1 MTEVLQRYVN
11 ANLIGDS
18 ESDDTDAHP
27 FDSRNL
33 IIQLVRIVCRFTVCD
48 ENDQSL
54 DVRSLLIVSAEH
66 FQSRYLETACRVRVL
81 AKISDSVHG
90 PQNLRLRRVVFE
102 IEVDFRFVS

>member
-1 MTEVLQRYVN
+1 MTAILQRNVN

-33 IIQLVRIVCRFTVCD
+33 IIQLVRIVRRFAVGD
-48 ENDQSL
+48 ENDQAL

-66 FQSRYLETACRVRVL
+66 FQSCDLETASRVRVL

-90 PQNLRLRRVVFE
+90 P
-102 IEVDFRFVS
+102 